1 MGRKGSMNL
10 QVITDNFVKDQ
21 SRRRNVQPMSA
32 RIPTTPVKSTQ
43 RRLSSPDIEL
53 KSSPNKK
60 TEEKPIL
67 TINTGPKSAIPK
79 GSAPRSA
86 LPLNAAP
93 KSAVPGLRISTL
105 VTSSNK
111 GGGPKTPKTPLS
123 ASIKKNPGLSL
134 QPPTS
139 AIPDIDA
146 PDTPVNVIYANAFF
160 DNKER
165 EDEETEAINKKVL
178 KQQRKENIRN
188 MRRERMKQPKDVRV
202 ALILG
207 RLYDASHYELG
218 PLSYWSDPEVE
229 NNEELNPKKDENEKK
244 ENEIKPKK
252 MISLSEAEEEAEREI
267 KEKNKNYINHDKTN
281 NVNAHPSWVPE
292 DAGCSDIACQR
303 NSIRVNGK
311 IVKRGKRTYI
321 AIASIYAKLYDPVL
335 MKKREEEEKLK
346 MIEKHRQNS
355 IITELKPMGKSINPR
370 YQNNSRQN
378 NNDYSSNRGNH
389 NEYYNRNQRYQNYQ
403 NRQDY
408 NKGNNNYS
416 YNKYKNEG
424 NMNEAYHSYNNKYK
438 NEGNTNEAY
447 HVNYKEN
454 RSQQQSNIRGNFFN
468 KRNDYTTQ
476 NTDQNDYNMN
486 SDYNQ
491 TYSYGY
497 VYQYPVYPYY
507 DPNMIQNYD
516 NMNYNN
522 YGTNYG
528 QNYNTGSN
536 NYYYSSYDNSNQ
548 NKYKPRMNYH
558 NKNNNYNS
566 YSRTGNIGNFK
577 KYENKVNI
585 KS

>member
-60 TEEKPIL
+60 TEEKPNL
-67 TINTGPKSAIPK
+67 TINIGPKSAIPK

-86 LPLNAAP
+86 LPLSAAP

-105 VTSSNK
+105 VTSNNK
-111 GGGPKTPKTPLS
+111 GSGPKTPKTPLS
-123 ASIKKNPGLSL
+123 ATIKKNPGLSL

-218 PLSYWSDPEVE
+218 PLSHWSDPEIE
-229 NNEELNPKKDENEKK
+229 NNEELNPKKNENEKK

-252 MISLSEAEEEAEREI
+252 MISLIEAEEEAE
-267 KEKNKNYINHDKTN
+267 KETKERNKNYINHDKTN

-292 DAGCSDIACQR
+292 DAGCSDIVFQR
-303 NSIRVNGK
+303 NTASINGN
-311 IVKRGKRTYI
+311 IVKRGKKKYI
-321 AIASIYAKLYDPVL
+321 AIASIYAKLYDPIL

-355 IITELKPMGKSINPR
+355 IITELKPMGRSINPR

-378 NNDYSSNRGNH
+378 NNGFNNNRGNH
-389 NEYYNRNQRYQNYQ
+389 NEYYNKNQRYQNYQ
-403 NRQDY
+403 NRQGY
-408 NKGNNNYS
+408 NKGNNYS
-416 YNKYKNEG
+416 YI
-424 NMNEAYHSYNNKYK
+424 NNKYI
-438 NEGNTNEAY
+438 NEGNTNEVY
-447 HVNYKEN
+447 QVNYKEN
-454 RSQQQSNIRGNFFN
+454 RSQQHSNTRGNFFN
-468 KRNDYTTQ
+468 KRNDYIAQ
-476 NTDQNDYNMN
+476 NTDQNNYRLNN
-486 SDYNQ
+486 DYNQ
-491 TYSYGY
+491 TYGYGY

-507 DPNMIQNYD
+507 D

-522 YGTNYG
+522 YG
-528 QNYNTGSN
+528 QNYNTDGN
-536 NYYYSSYDNSNQ
+536 NYYYSSYGNNNNQ
-548 NKYKPRMNYH
+548 NKYKPRMNYQ
-558 NKNNNYNS
+558 KQNNNYNS
-566 YSRTGNIGNFK
+566 YNRTGNVGNFN

-585 KS
+585 KSWVFKFKIWNIFIIYIKY